1 MHRGPFIFNEISIIF
16 SRSRSRPGYR
26 GRAEQSRTNFGRSWT
41 LRDRV
46 LGSRFEIIEE
56 TSPIKRQG
64 GTTPA
69 RFPSTI
75 PSRRVAKLCSGLQ
88 STATYRKYSLS
99 SPPFFRSS
107 HSNRMEIN
115 FCSYWWKLLTRRGS
129 APLDFSSST
138 NDREKGRAAVDRRSR
153 LPRVERRCSSTPL
166 ANRRDERERIIEHRW
181 ATAVSGVT
189 ILLSLTVFLN
199 LVAETLPQVSDAI
212 PLLGTTEFLHRA
224 NVRVNRCIRCSAH
237 NSFKYREWF
246 SDEQKSWK
254 FGWIFG
260 ERLSVLIFKEASF
273 FPTFFSRE
281 IPTNLKLNYSD

>member
-16 SRSRSRPGYR
+16 SRSRSRSGYR
-26 GRAEQSRTNFGRSWT
+26 GRAERSRTNFGRSWT
-41 LRDRV
+41 LRDRA

-99 SPPFFRSS
+99 SPPFSRSS
-107 HSNRMEIN
+107 HSNRIEIN

-166 ANRRDERERIIEHRW
+166 ANGRDERERIIEHRW

-224 NVRVNRCIRCSAH
+224 NVRVNQLYSLQRPQFIQVSRM
-237 NSFKYREWF
+237 
-246 SDEQKSWK
+246 
-254 FGWIFG
+254 IFWWTEIVKVWLDLWG
-260 ERLSVLIFKEASF
+260 RLSVLIFKEASF

-281 IPTNLKLNYSD
+281 ILTHLKLNSD